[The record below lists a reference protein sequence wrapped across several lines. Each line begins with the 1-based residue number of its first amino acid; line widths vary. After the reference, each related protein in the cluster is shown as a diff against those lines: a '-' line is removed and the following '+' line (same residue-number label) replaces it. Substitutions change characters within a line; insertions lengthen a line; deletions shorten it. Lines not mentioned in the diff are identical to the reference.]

1 MNTAEIRDMSD
12 EEILDRIDQMK
23 EEMFR
28 LRFRAATTEL
38 ENPMLLRTL
47 RRDIARL
54 RTVLREREL
63 SAGVEQA

>member
-47 RRDIARL
+47 RRDVARL
-54 RTVLREREL
+54 KTVLHQREL
-63 SAGVEQA
+63 TAGAEQA